1 MENQHERPWGVA
13 LLLGSFLMVVTMV
26 LHPVGGNWEHLL
38 RIARMAVIA
47 HAIGILSLPISL
59 MGYRGL
65 SVKLKDDY
73 FFSELGKLF
82 ITFALIAGMLAAAL
96 NGLAL
101 PFFIEQFRNTTPE
114 VLDNVRLVLR
124 YGMSLNHAFDYIMI
138 GGMCLSILC
147 WSVAILRTKAF
158 PVWLGWL
165 GILLSGTAVILA
177 LTGFYFVDLHGFRM
191 FIFGVVI
198 WTVCAGV
205 LMLRKG

>member
-1 MENQHERPWGVA
+1 MENQHERLWGIA
-13 LLLGSFLMVVTMV
+13 LLAGSFLMVVTMV
-26 LHPVGGNWEHLL
+26 LHPVGGSWEQLL

-65 SVKLKDDY
+65 SKRLKGDY
-73 FFSELGKLF
+73 FFAETGKLF
-82 ITFALIAGMLAAAL
+82 ITFALIAGMVAAAL

-101 PFFIEQFRNTTPE
+101 PIFIEQFRDATPE
-114 VLDNVRLVLR
+114 VLENVRIALR

-138 GGMCLSILC
+138 GGMCLAILC

-158 PVWLGWL
+158 PVWLAYL

-177 LTGFYFVDLHGFRM
+177 LTGFYFVDLHGFRI

-198 WTVCAGV
+198 WTVCAAV
-205 LMLRKG
+205 LMVRRT